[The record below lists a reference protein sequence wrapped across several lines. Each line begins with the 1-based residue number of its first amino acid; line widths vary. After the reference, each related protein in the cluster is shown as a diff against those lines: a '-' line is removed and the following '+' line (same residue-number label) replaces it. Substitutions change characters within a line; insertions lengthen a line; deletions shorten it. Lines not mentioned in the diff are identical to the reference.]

1 MAQVLHGIAASTGLT
16 SAPAF
21 LFIQPD
27 LSFQPKKIVDV
38 ELEQDRFEKAVQA
51 ASNEIQQIKKAA
63 SQTMGEQTIK
73 VFDAHLL
80 ILQDPEFTGAI
91 QEIIADEHIC
101 SETAL
106 KRVEEKFITILSGMT
121 DNAYMQG
128 RATDVYDVSRRLL
141 AHLLGKKLPDPALI
155 DHEVIIVTSDLTP
168 SDTAQ
173 FNKAYVKGIVT
184 DLGSQTS
191 HSAIMAQ
198 SLEIPAVVGMSNA
211 TNVIKTGTKLIVDG
225 DKGTVTVDP
234 SEADLSVYL
243 QKKRD
248 ERHFRAQAAKLASEG
263 SQTRDGHAV
272 TIAANIGSSRDL
284 PEAVEK
290 GAEGIGLYRTEFL
303 YMNQSNFP
311 TESQQLD
318 AYKAALTK
326 MPNRLVIIRTLDIG
340 GDKRLSYWDLP
351 REQNPFLGL
360 RAIRLSFTEQKI
372 FRMQLRALLRA
383 SGYGQL
389 GIMFPMIATMEE
401 LDRALKI
408 LAEEKARLQREGVKI
423 GNYKVGMMIE
433 VPAAAILAD
442 QFASKVD
449 FFSIGTNDLIQYT
462 MAADRGNQSVAYL
475 YQPEN
480 PAVLALIKNTIE
492 AAHNHH
498 IPCGMCGA
506 AAGRKTMIPY
516 LLGLGLEV
524 FSMNAGQILPARAL
538 IKQISLL
545 EATALT
551 ADALQAKSGQE
562 NVERAQEFLQDLNS

>member
-1 MAQVLHGIAASTGLT
+1 MAQVLHGIAASTGIT
-16 SAPAF
+16 AAPAF

-27 LSFQPKKIVDV
+27 LSFKERKIVDV

-51 ASNEIQQIKKAA
+51 AAGEIQQIKKAA
-63 SQTMGEQTIK
+63 DQTIGQQTAK

-80 ILQDPEFTGAI
+80 ILEDPEFTGAI

-101 SETAL
+101 SEAAL
-106 KRVEEKFITILSGMT
+106 RRVEEKFIALLSSMT
-121 DNAYMQG
+121 DNSYMQG
-128 RATDVYDVSRRLL
+128 RVTDVYDVSRRLL

-155 DHEVIIVTSDLTP
+155 DHEGIIVASDLTP

-198 SLEIPAVVGMSNA
+198 SLEIPAVVGLRKA
-211 TNVIKTGTKLIVDG
+211 TSLIKTGTKLVVDG
-225 DKGTVTVDP
+225 NKGTVTVDP
-234 SEADLSVYL
+234 SEADLSVFA

-248 ERHFRAQAAKLASEG
+248 QNRRQAQAAQLASQG
-263 SQTRDGHAV
+263 SRTKDGHAV
-272 TIAANIGSSRDL
+272 TIAANIGSSHDL
-284 PEAVEK
+284 PEAVAK

-326 MPNRLVIIRTLDIG
+326 MPNRQVVIRTLDIG
-340 GDKRLSYWDLP
+340 GDKHLSYWDLP

-360 RAIRLSFTEQKI
+360 RAIRLSFTAQNI

-383 SGYGQL
+383 SAFGNL
-389 GIMFPMIATMEE
+389 GIMFPMIATIEDLE
-401 LDRALKI
+401 QALQI
-408 LAEEKARLQREGVKI
+408 LAEEENRLRREGVKI
-423 GNYKVGMMIE
+423 GNYKVGMMVE
-433 VPAAAILAD
+433 VPSAAILAD
-442 QFASKVD
+442 QFASRVD
-449 FFSIGTNDLIQYT
+449 FFSIGTNDLVQYT
-462 MAADRGNQSVAYL
+462 MAADRGNQAVAYL

-480 PAVLALIKNTIE
+480 PAVLTLIKNTIE

-506 AAGRKTMIPY
+506 AAGSSTMIPY
-516 LLGLGLEV
+516 LLGLGLDV
-524 FSMNAGQILPARAL
+524 FSMNVGQILPARAL
-538 IKQISLL
+538 VKKIPLL

-562 NVERAQEFLQDLNS
+562 NVERAQAFLRDLDS

>member
-1 MAQVLHGIAASTGLT
+1 MAQVLHGIAASTGIT
-16 SAPAF
+16 AAPAF

-27 LSFQPKKIVDV
+27 LSFEEKKIVDV
-38 ELEQDRFEKAVQA
+38 DLEQDRFEKAVSA
-51 ASNEIQQIKKAA
+51 AANEIEQIKKAA
-63 SQTMGEQTIK
+63 SQTMGEETAQ
-73 VFDAHLL
+73 VFDAHML

-101 SETAL
+101 SEAAL
-106 KRVEEKFITILSGMT
+106 KRVEDKFITILSSMT
-121 DNAYMQG
+121 DNEYMQG

-155 DHEVIIVTSDLTP
+155 DHEVIIVASDLTP

-198 SLEIPAVVGMSNA
+198 SLEIPAVVGMR
-211 TNVIKTGTKLIVDG
+211 NVTSQVKTGTKLIVDG
-225 DKGTVTVDP
+225 YKGLVSVNP
-234 SEADLSVYL
+234 SEADLSVYA

-248 ERHFRAQAAKLASEG
+248 EERARKQAAKLAAEG
-263 SQTRDGHAV
+263 TRTKDGNPV
-272 TIAANIGSSRDL
+272 SIAANIGSSRDL
-284 PEAVEK
+284 PEAVAK

-318 AYKAALTK
+318 AYKEALEK
-326 MPNRLVIIRTLDIG
+326 MPDRLVVIRTLDIG

-360 RAIRLSFTEQKI
+360 RAIRLSFVEQKI

-383 SGYGQL
+383 SAFGRL
-389 GIMFPMIATMEE
+389 GIMFPMIATLDE

-408 LAEEKARLQREGVKI
+408 LHEEQDRLEREGVKI
-423 GNYKVGMMIE
+423 GDYKVGMMIE
-433 VPAAAILAD
+433 VPAAALQAD

-475 YQPEN
+475 YQPSS
-480 PAVLALIKNTIE
+480 PAVLSLIKNTIE

-506 AAGRKTMIPY
+506 AAGTVTMIPY
-516 LLGLGLEV
+516 LLGLGLDV
-524 FSMNAGQILPARAL
+524 FSMNPGQILEARAL
-538 IKQISLL
+538 IKKISLL

-551 ADALQAKSGQE
+551 ADALQARSGQE
-562 NVERAQEFLQDLNS
+562 NVKRAEEFIRDLES